1 MSDSIRG
8 FALVA
13 AGAAFVL
20 FLLFKLLRPLGGR
33 TVAARAARER
43 VVAARRRG
51 ADRSATAPERAAALR
66 EAALI
71 ALEDLRSPNLAS
83 SYARRAE
90 RLDPTNAESVGLV
103 ATTLRRASRFVA
115 LERLL
120 WRKLA
125 DADRGGESYRR
136 ALDELISL
144 YEGPLERPEVG
155 RALRGLAQQPV

>member
-1 MSDSIRG
+1 VSDSIRG

-33 TVAARAARER
+33 SAAARAARER
-43 VVAARRRG
+43 VADARKRG
-51 ADRSATAPERAAALR
+51 ADRSTGAPARAAALR

-71 ALEDLRSPNLAS
+71 ALEELRSPNLAS

-90 RLDPTNAESVGLV
+90 RLDPNNAESVGLL

-115 LERLL
+115 LECLL
-120 WRKLA
+120 WRRLA
-125 DADRGGESYRR
+125 DGDRSGEPYRR
-136 ALDELISL
+136 ALDELIAL

-155 RALRGLAQQPV
+155 RALRALAQTA